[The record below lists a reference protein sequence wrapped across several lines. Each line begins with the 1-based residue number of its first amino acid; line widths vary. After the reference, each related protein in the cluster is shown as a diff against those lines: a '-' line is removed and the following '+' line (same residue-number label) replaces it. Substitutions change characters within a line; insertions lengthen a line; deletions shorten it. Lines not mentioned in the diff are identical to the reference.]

1 MKLAIQVE
9 AVVFISSRSEWLDD
23 VLLASRDSAMFV
35 HLAFAHCILSNT
47 LWMLN
52 KYLWDK
58 QTELHLLSG
67 LEQLIS
73 KVELSERKI
82 DEKES
87 QEDSPN

>member
-1 MKLAIQVE
+1 
-9 AVVFISSRSEWLDD
+9 
-23 VLLASRDSAMFV
+23 
-35 HLAFAHCILSNT
+35 
-47 LWMLN
+47 MLN